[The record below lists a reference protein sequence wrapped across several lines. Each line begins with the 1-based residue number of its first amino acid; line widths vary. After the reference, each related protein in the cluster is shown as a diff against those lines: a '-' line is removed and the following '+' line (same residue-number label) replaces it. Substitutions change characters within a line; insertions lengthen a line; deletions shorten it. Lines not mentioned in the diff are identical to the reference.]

1 MLVVLGVD
9 AQKLNK
15 YRKSP
20 SVCVCFSED
29 PPGTFPLGVL
39 FFILKRSLPTFELLT
54 PGVTVIV
61 FRKKYKPPAGGSQEE
76 ITVIHVFKVFLPS
89 WWEFSFSNGVHIYR
103 S

>member
-29 PPGTFPLGVL
+29 PPRDFSPRGFIYYFEKIPPYLRVTYSRGDGDRFPQK
-39 FFILKRSLPTFELLT
+39 IQT
-54 PGVTVIV
+54 P
-61 FRKKYKPPAGGSQEE
+61 RGGISRGNYGN
-76 ITVIHVFKVFLPS
+76 TRV
-89 WWEFSFSNGVHIYR
+89 
-103 S
+103 